1 MDLRKAMGV
10 LLHHRRRLDKS
21 ILADVAT
28 LYCSIV
34 ASAAVHQSSPQLS
47 SPNMYNCIL
56 QLHASGILLIHLDID
71 MYHVPGVH
79 IHTDVPLYP
88 VTAARRYGDLS
99 YPDTVLGHTKVLSSS
114 TLVSV
119 PYF

>member
-1 MDLRKAMGV
+1 M
-10 LLHHRRRLDKS
+10 
-21 ILADVAT
+21 AT
-28 LYCSIV
+28 LYCSVV
-34 ASAAVHQSSPQLS
+34 ASAAVHHSSPQLN

-56 QLHASGILLIHLDID
+56 QLHVSGILLIHLDID

-79 IHTDVPLYP
+79 IHTDVQLYP

-99 YPDTVLGHTKVLSSS
+99 YPDCVLGHTKVLSSS